1 MIKQNDEGIVFEHT
15 INGNIQEAVD
25 LARDINEYLSANKSA
40 VPVSL
45 AVEEMLVNIININES
60 VDTINVIVRNSEG
73 QIQISIKDMGISFN
87 PVVEN
92 EGLEFDNI
100 NVLNRIADNIDY
112 SQILGLNNTVITI
125 KN

>member
-1 MIKQNDEGIVFEHT
+1 MRESYLS
-15 INGNIQEAVD
+15 IQ
-25 LARDINEYLSANKSA
+25 LTGTFKRLLIWRDINEYLSANKSA

-73 QIQISIKDMGISFN
+73 QILISIKDMGISFN